1 MLTQYNLKMPHAVY
15 GGENAMDNVTAIIK
29 ARGAKKV
36 AMFTDKGIEA
46 AGLFTLPEEAV
57 KAAGADYYV
66 LDDLPAEPSYMAV
79 QKLVD
84 EFKHSGAD
92 LIVACG
98 GGSVM
103 DAAKLASVLVTDSY
117 GVKELLDDPGM
128 AQKCVPI
135 VLIPTTAGTGA
146 EVTPN
151 AIVAVPEKELKV
163 GIVNEHMIADYV
175 ILDARMIKNLPRKI
189 AAATGVDALAHCI
202 ECFTSNKANPFSDLY
217 ALEGLDLILNNI
229 EKACDDPEAMT
240 EKNRMQIAAYYGGLA
255 ITASGTTA
263 VHALSYPLGGK
274 YHIAHGVSNAI
285 LLAPVM
291 RFNSEHPAVKER
303 LAVAYD
309 RCCHEEK
316 TCTTV
321 EEKAAWMI
329 ARLEQIV
336 KHLDIPTSLKEFG
349 VPEEDLEGL
358 VEAGMQVQ
366 RLLVN
371 NMRPVTPDDARK
383 LYQEVM

>member
-1 MLTQYNLKMPHAVY
+1 MLTSYNLKMPHAVY
-15 GGENAMDNVTAIIK
+15 GGDNAMEQITEILKNNNAE
-29 ARGAKKV
+29 RV
-36 AMFTDKGIEA
+36 AMFTDQGIRA
-46 AGLFTLPEEAV
+46 AGLFALPETAV

-84 EFKHSGAD
+84 QFKESGAD

-103 DAAKLASVLVTDSY
+103 DAAKLASVLVTGEY
-117 GVKELLDDPGM
+117 GVKELLAEPGR
-128 AQKCVPI
+128 AKKCVPVI
-135 VLIPTTAGTGA
+135 LIPTTAGSGA

-163 GIVNEHMIADYV
+163 GIVNENMIADYV
-175 ILDARMIKNLPRKI
+175 ILDARMIKNLPRPI

-202 ECFTSNKANPFSDLY
+202 ECFTGNKANPFSDLY

-229 EKACDDPEAMT
+229 EKACDDPEAMA

-274 YHIAHGVSNAI
+274 YHMAHGVSNAI

-291 RFNSEHPAVKER
+291 RFNEPACRDR
-303 LAVAYD
+303 LAVIYD
-309 RCCHEEK
+309 RCCHDEVK
-316 TCTTV
+316 TCRTET
-321 EEKAAWMI
+321 EKSTWVI
-329 ARLEQIV
+329 SRLEEIV
-336 KHLDIPTSLKEFG
+336 RHLDIPANLREFG
-349 VPEEDLEGL
+349 VTEHDLDSL

-371 NMRPVTPDDARK
+371 NSRTVLPEDARA
-383 LYQEVM
+383 LYKEIL

>member
-1 MLTQYNLKMPHAVY
+1 MPHAVY
-15 GGENAMDNVTAIIK
+15 GGDNAMDNITDILK
-29 ARGAKKV
+29 AQGTKKV
-36 AMFTDKGIEA
+36 AMFTDKGIKA
-46 AGLFTLPEEAV
+46 AGLFALPEEAV

-84 EFKHSGAD
+84 TFKESGAD
-92 LIVACG
+92 MIVACG

-103 DAAKLASVLVTDSY
+103 DAAKLASVLVTDEY
-117 GVKELLDDPGM
+117 GVKELLDDPGR
-128 AQKCVPI
+128 AKKCVPVI
-135 VLIPTTAGTGA
+135 MIPTTAGTGA

-163 GIVNEHMIADYV
+163 GIVNPNMIPDHV

-202 ECFTSNKANPFSDLY
+202 ECFTSAKANPFSDLY

-229 EKACDDPEAMT
+229 EKACDDPDAMT
-240 EKNRMQIAAYYGGLA
+240 EKNRMQIAAYWGGLA
-255 ITASGTTA
+255 IPASGTTA

-291 RFNSEHPAVKER
+291 RFNEPACRER
-303 LAVAYD
+303 LAAAYD

-316 TCTTV
+316 TCRTA
-321 EEKAAWMI
+321 EEKSAWI
-329 ARLEQIV
+329 ILRLEEIV

-349 VPEEDLEGL
+349 VSEEDLEQL
-358 VEAGMQVQ
+358 VESGMQVQ

-371 NMRPVTPDDARK
+371 NPRKVEPQDARAIYK
-383 LYQEVM
+383 EVL